1 MPDDLDDAIESAA
14 AQPQQASVDGQS
26 VTQRSLSELI
36 EADRYLARKRAQ
48 AAANPNF
55 GVRVKKVTFGSAE

>member
-1 MPDDLDDAIESAA
+1 VLVNPAGRTTRTM
-14 AQPQQASVDGQS
+14 VDFGE
-26 VTQRSLSELI
+26 VT
-36 EADRYLARKRAQ
+36 AQ